1 MTTDTQMPT
10 WRTEPMY
17 LPPEPDLTEET
28 TELEQK
34 PKRWVWLLLIVL
46 AVSAA
51 AAGGWYLG
59 QQDSEPA
66 AQGVT
71 TPAAVA
77 APAPSSAPQVAAA
90 PPVLGVEPV
99 ADLAE
104 QILPS
109 VVQLQHSR
117 GLGSGVIY
125 DAENGRIFTA
135 AHVVANAENLRVSL
149 NDGREVDGKVLAID
163 EVNDLAIVGIEADN
177 LVAAPMA
184 SVKDVRVGQ
193 LVVAVGSPLGF
204 DQTVTSGIVSA
215 LGRDLS
221 VSGSSLIGL
230 IQTDAAINP
239 GNSGG
244 PLVDRNGAVIGIN
257 TAIATRSGGSD
268 GLGFA
273 VPIDLA
279 EGLDEQIGSSP
290 VPNTGGGESASSLFT
305 LGSLPDGWT
314 KVSARKVRGADGGQF
329 EEVTLQSPEGEVL
342 VQALND
348 GSAQQRLA
356 QRFSMPDARAAT
368 FNGRDVVLGIQEGKR
383 IVSWVEHG
391 AFVEVTLS
399 LDTPN
404 EDLNQLMFGIEV
416 QA

>member
-1 MTTDTQMPT
+1 MTTETQMPT

-17 LPPEPDLTEET
+17 MPHEPEVTEET
-28 TELEQK
+28 VEIEKK
-34 PKRWVWLLLIVL
+34 PKRWAWVLLIL
-46 AVSAA
+46 AAVAA
-51 AAGGWYLG
+51 AAGGGWIFG
-59 QQDSEPA
+59 QQSSDSDAVAIPSAAAAAAPQTA
-66 AQGVT
+66 AQ
-71 TPAAVA
+71 
-77 APAPSSAPQVAAA
+77 
-90 PPVLGVEPV
+90 PPVLGDEPV

-135 AHVVANAENLRVSL
+135 AHVVAGAGDLTVSL
-149 NDGREVDGKVLAID
+149 NDGREVPGRVLAVD
-163 EVNDLAIVGIEADN
+163 EANDLAIIGIEADN
-177 LVAAPMA
+177 LVAAPVA
-184 SVKDVRVGQ
+184 AIEDVRVGQ
-193 LVVAVGSPLGF
+193 FVVAVGSPLGF
-204 DQTVTSGIVSA
+204 DQTVTTGIVSA
-215 LGRDLS
+215 MGRDLT

-244 PLVDRNGAVIGIN
+244 PLLDRNGAVIGIN

-279 EGLDEQIGSSP
+279 IDLDSRVGEA
-290 VPNTGGGESASSLFT
+290 VPPSASDSESAAGLVT
-305 LGSLPDGWT
+305 LGELPAGWT
-314 KVSARKVRGADGGQF
+314 QSSVRRVRGNDGDQF
-329 EEVTLQSPEGEVL
+329 EEIVVDSPAGEVL

-348 GSAQQRLA
+348 GTAQQRLA
-356 QRFSMPDARAAT
+356 QRFSLPDAEAAT
-368 FNGRDVVLGIQEGKR
+368 FNGREVVVGLQDGLR

-391 AFVEVTLS
+391 SFVEVTLS
-399 LDTPN
+399 LDTPT
-404 EDLNQLMFGIEV
+404 EDLNQLMFAIEIP
-416 QA
+416 A